1 MAVPHAAA
9 IQVENLGKEYSIGGS
24 ARSQETFREMLSG
37 ALTAPF
43 RRLRH
48 GGRPSGERFWAV
60 RDVSFD
66 IGTGEVVGVIGRNGA
81 GKSTLLKIL
90 ARITEPTRGRAR
102 IRGRVASLLEVGT
115 GFHPELS
122 GRENV
127 YLNGAILG
135 MRRAEIHRKFDQIV
149 AFAEVERFIDT
160 PVKHYSSGMYVRL
173 AFAVAA
179 HLEPDILLV
188 DEVLAV
194 GDAAFQKKCL
204 QKMGET
210 VRENRTVLFV
220 SHNMGAIVDICQT
233 AIWLDQGR
241 IARSGPVPE
250 VVSAYL
256 RSTTERQRDI
266 SVRPVAT
273 APFKVRAV
281 RCFASAPGRPAATA
295 LGVLE
300 AWTLNLELECREAVA
315 EVEVGVQ
322 FHNSSGA
329 ILFTTQM
336 SQSSAGALNR
346 FQPGTY
352 QIRIALPPHFLAPG
366 MYSCT
371 VAIHRPGM
379 ESLDAWPEALNV
391 SIEEE
396 GSDLWR
402 YHGLPYGN
410 ILVRF
415 PWEVSKQ

>member
-1 MAVPHAAA
+1 MPPSALV
-9 IQVENLGKEYSIGGS
+9 IQVENLGKEYSIG
-24 ARSQETFREMLSG
+24 ANPRSQETFREMLSG

-43 RRLRH
+43 RRLVS
-48 GGRPSGERFWAV
+48 GGRPKGEQFWAL
-60 RDVSFD
+60 RDVSFG
-66 IGTGEVVGVIGRNGA
+66 IKSGEVVGVIGRNGA

-90 ARITEPTRGRAR
+90 ARITEPTRGRAQ
-102 IRGRVASLLEVGT
+102 IRGRVSSLLEVGT
-115 GFHPELS
+115 GFHPELT

-135 MRRAEIHRKFDQIV
+135 MRRGEIRRKFDQIV

-194 GDAAFQKKCL
+194 GDVAFQKKCL

-210 VRENRTVLFV
+210 VRQNRTVVFV
-220 SHNMGAIVDICQT
+220 SHNMGAITDICQT
-233 AIWLDQGR
+233 AIWLHQGR
-241 IARSGPVPE
+241 IVQAGPTQN
-250 VVSAYL
+250 VVSAYM
-256 RSTTERQRDI
+256 RAASDQPGVG
-266 SVRPVAT
+266 VRA
-273 APFKVRAV
+273 AAHEAFKVRATA
-281 RCFASAPGRPAATA
+281 CHASAQGRSTTTS

-300 AWTLNLELECREAVA
+300 PWTLNVELDCREAVA
-315 EVEVGVQ
+315 DVEVGLQ
-322 FHNSSGA
+322 FHNSGGA

-336 SQSSAGALNR
+336 SQSSSGGLNR
-346 FQPGTY
+346 FEPGTY
-352 QIRIALPPHFLAPG
+352 RIRIAVPSHFLAPG
-366 MYSCT
+366 AYSCT
-371 VAIHRPGM
+371 VAIHRPGK
-379 ESLDAWPEALNV
+379 ESLDLWPDALNF

>member
-1 MAVPHAAA
+1 MTVPVSAPA
-9 IQVENLGKEYSIGGS
+9 IRAEGLGKEYSIGS
-24 ARSQETFREMLSG
+24 HPRSQETFREMLWA
-37 ALTAPF
+37 ALSAPF
-43 RRLRH
+43 GRILG
-48 GGRPSGERFWAV
+48 GGRPEAERFWALQ
-60 RDVSFD
+60 DVSFD
-66 IGTGEVVGVIGRNGA
+66 VASGEIVGVIGRNGA

-90 ARITEPTRGRAR
+90 ARITDPSRGRAS
-102 IRGRVASLLEVGT
+102 IRGRVSSLLEVGT
-115 GFHPELS
+115 GFHPELT

-135 MRRAEIHRKFDQIV
+135 MRRAEIRRKFDQVV
-149 AFAEVERFIDT
+149 AFADVGRFIDT

-210 VRENRTVLFV
+210 VRQNRTVVFV

-241 IARSGPVPE
+241 IVRSGPAQD

-256 RSTTERQRDI
+256 RAATEQPSTGTRTPPREESKIHATSCRASAAGRL
-266 SVRPVAT
+266 AT
-273 APFKVRAV
+273 A
-281 RCFASAPGRPAATA
+281 SI
-295 LGVLE
+295 GVLE
-300 AWTLNLELECREAVA
+300 PWTLNVELECREPVA
-315 EVEVGVQ
+315 GVEVGVQ

-346 FQPGTY
+346 FDPGTY
-352 QIRIALPPHFLAPG
+352 QVRISVPQHFLAPG

-371 VAIHRPGM
+371 VAIHRPNF
-379 ESLDAWPEALNV
+379 EILDLWPDALNF

-402 YHGLPYGN
+402 YHGMPYGN

-415 PWEVSKQ
+415 PWEVSKS